1 MASVKQ
7 EEYGIKYNVIRLS
20 ENMCVLTPIDLIK
33 GYCVGDKFYSD
44 DIHKTLFGI
53 ESLSEPEIIDSIVNA
68 ESLKAIYEYDD
79 EEFIKEYYLSE
90 EKDYIILVEI
100 KNNKLIKRKIN
111 VQKLVK
117 NENQETYERQK
128 GEPTVTLN
136 CDALEELLNSDD
148 IQDVKE
154 RLEKFKKLINSFR
167 EKEKKDGITSV
178 TVNNGH
184 ITEISTN
191 RKIIT
196 PQAVV
201 TEQNSSE
208 QEQPRDINDFTV
220 RGLEQY
226 IKERVFGHDK
236 EIREI
241 ATRLIMNY
249 RSTPEYG
256 TESILIA
263 GPTGTGKTETIRAAS
278 EYLGLPFVQ
287 VNTANLVPQGIKGPT
302 LEDYLYTLIIASKYN
317 IGKAERGLIFLDEF
331 DKIGKDSLDIKE
343 TVKQVFLK
351 FIEGDTFLIEK
362 PSNDY
367 NFNTRMLNKTFAGA
381 FQELFDSKKSIG
393 FGSSKEEILFNPSKI
408 TSGNYFGKELVTRI
422 EHIFAYE
429 PLNKEMQRRVLLESK
444 LSKLALKKK
453 RYEEEFHVE
462 LVLLDEYIDAILE
475 QLRTEEKS
483 MRDLNNLVLKTLSE
497 VEYELLENEGKVKRL
512 VLSAKTVNDPKNF
525 VLY

>member
-1 MASVKQ
+1 MSKQAS
-7 EEYGIKYNVIRLS
+7 
-20 ENMCVLTPIDLIK
+20 
-33 GYCVGDKFYSD
+33 
-44 DIHKTLFGI
+44 
-53 ESLSEPEIIDSIVNA
+53 
-68 ESLKAIYEYDD
+68 
-79 EEFIKEYYLSE
+79 
-90 EKDYIILVEI
+90 
-100 KNNKLIKRKIN
+100 
-111 VQKLVK
+111 
-117 NENQETYERQK
+117 
-128 GEPTVTLN
+128 
-136 CDALEELLNSDD
+136 
-148 IQDVKE
+148 
-154 RLEKFKKLINSFR
+154 
-167 EKEKKDGITSV
+167 
-178 TVNNGH
+178 
-184 ITEISTN
+184 
-191 RKIIT
+191 
-196 PQAVV
+196 
-201 TEQNSSE
+201 
-208 QEQPRDINDFTV
+208 PRDINDFTV

-236 EIREI
+236 EIKEI

-278 EYLGLPFVQ
+278 EYLNLPFIQ

-302 LEDYLYTLIIASKYN
+302 LEDYLYALIIASQN
-317 IGKAERGLIFLDEF
+317 SVEKAERGLIFLDEF

-362 PSNDY
+362 PANDY

-429 PLNKEMQRRVLLESK
+429 PLSKEMQRRVLLESK
-444 LSKLALKKK
+444 LSKLTLKKK
-453 RYEEEFHVE
+453 RYEEEFNVE

-512 VLSAKTVNDPKNF
+512 VLSAKTVDDPKNF
-525 VLY
+525 DLH

>member
-1 MASVKQ
+1 MTTVKQ
-7 EEYGIKYNVIRLS
+7 EEYGIKYNVIKLNN
-20 ENMCVLTPIDLIK
+20 NMCVLVPTGLIK
-33 GYCVGDKFYSD
+33 GYSVRDKFYST
-44 DIHKTLFGI
+44 DIHKTLFDL
-53 ESLSEPEIIDSIVNA
+53 ESLSEPEIIDSIVNI
-68 ESLKAIYEYDD
+68 ESLKEIYEYDD

-100 KNNKLIKRKIN
+100 KDNKLIKRKIN
-111 VQKLVK
+111 IQKLVK
-117 NENQETYERQK
+117 KESQETYERQK

-148 IQDVKE
+148 IQNIKE
-154 RLEKFKKLINSFR
+154 KLEKFKKLINTFR

-184 ITEISTN
+184 ITEIGTN

-196 PQAVV
+196 PQLVA
-201 TEQNSSE
+201 TEQSLSK
-208 QEQPRDINDFTV
+208 QEQPRDVNDFTV

-236 EIREI
+236 EIKEI

-278 EYLGLPFVQ
+278 EYLNLPFIQ

-302 LEDYLYTLIIASKYN
+302 LEDYLYALIIASQN
-317 IGKAERGLIFLDEF
+317 SVEKAERGLIFLDEF

-362 PSNDY
+362 PANDC

-393 FGSSKEEILFNPSKI
+393 FGSSKEENLFNPSKI

-429 PLNKEMQRRVLLESK
+429 PLSKEMQRRVLLESK
-444 LSKLALKKK
+444 LSKLTLKKK

-512 VLSAKTVNDPKNF
+512 VLSAKTVDDPKDF
-525 VLY
+525 DLH